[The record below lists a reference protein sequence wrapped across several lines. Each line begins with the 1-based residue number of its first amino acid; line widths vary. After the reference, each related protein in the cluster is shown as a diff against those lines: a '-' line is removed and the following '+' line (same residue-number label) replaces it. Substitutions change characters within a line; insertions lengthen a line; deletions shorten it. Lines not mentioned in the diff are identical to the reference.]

1 MKRTATTTAIA
12 KIAIAIATTWML
24 AACSKTE
31 PTGQPAAIA
40 PATPASALDT
50 KAKDDLA
57 RIRELMEKEEARKVD
72 QEAKTKLLQ
81 QQLLKSA
88 TAPVNTFGR

>member
-12 KIAIAIATTWML
+12 AVVIATTWML

-31 PTGQPAAIA
+31 PTGQPAANA
-40 PATPASALDT
+40 PAMPASAPDT

-57 RIRELMEKEEARKVD
+57 RIRELMEKEEARKQAAAEKD
-72 QEAKTKLLQ
+72 KALGEAIVK
-81 QQLLKSA
+81 A
-88 TAPVNTFGR
+88 ARAPVNTFGR